1 MDPLTLQA
9 SLDALSAVASYVKE
23 AARAAGLDA
32 DAAYRLRLA
41 VDEIATNIVVHGY
54 EETGGSG
61 DITVSAS
68 VTAGAVTVVLEDR
81 GVAFDPRAH
90 AGPSQ
95 EELARPLVERDEGGL
110 GIYLALQGVDEFR
123 YERVGEVNRN
133 ILTVRRAGSSGGR

>member
-9 SLDALSAVASYVKE
+9 SLDALSAVAGYVKE

-32 DAAYRLRLA
+32 DSAYRLRLA
-41 VDEIATNIVVHGY
+41 VDEIATNIVLHGY
-54 EETGGSG
+54 DGAEGPCH
-61 DITVSAS
+61 ITLSAS
-68 VTAGAVTVVLEDR
+68 VADGVVTIAIEDR

-90 AGPSQ
+90 AGPSP

-110 GIYLALQGVDEFR
+110 GIYLALQGLDGFN

-133 ILTVRRAGSSGGR
+133 VLTVRRAGSSGGR